1 MAGKRRQHTAEFKAQ
16 VVLSVL
22 ARGKRRYGRDLSSC
36 LLFYGIVWVKDQQ
49 RYTLLAHRLGQPVVV
64 G

>member
-36 LLFYGIVWVKDQQ
+36 LLFYGIVWVKGLS
-49 RYTLLAHRLGQPVVV
+49 LLHHCPGNV
-64 G
+64 